1 MIQGARIDT
10 LSRTDIIFN
19 KYSEG
24 VACGKQFHISGN
36 SKEFKGISF
45 LNGTGIRLEKGPAN
59 FQFK

>member
-24 VACGKQFHISGN
+24 VACGKTISHIW
-36 SKEFKGISF
+36 EFKRI
-45 LNGTGIRLEKGPAN
+45 
-59 FQFK
+59 